1 MPVIEK
7 DGVDCYVSDD
17 VLQSKLRN
25 GWKLKDA
32 SEKKQVKTTKKKIF
46 KKNDKD

>member
-1 MPVIEK
+1 MPVIVK

-25 GWKLKDA
+25 GWKLKDV
-32 SEKKQVKTTKKKIF
+32 SEKKQVKVTKKKAL
-46 KKNDKD
+46 KKASD